1 MSLSDDK
8 KMSTPRKP
16 DDYTQRMKNTLRE
29 QDQIF
34 MEVVSRNAELEKRI
48 KELEYEN
55 WQLRSIADSLKKD
68 LKASGSKYKDLEDSI
83 DHLKIEHESFKSENP
98 LVFCLLDG
106 DGCIF
111 SEEYLKQGHE
121 GGALAAEQLSKGVM
135 KYLRTNVEGSYTG
148 AKIVTMVFLS
158 KTEYLETFT
167 KLPQTVK
174 VFFGGSHDN
183 GYYGTLAA
191 LQTLGHRQKLVL
203 VQSYSQI
210 GREISAL
217 KLPVLDIPG
226 LFMPEKLDRRPILK
240 KIHAVSDSVLLTLD
254 QQLSPKSPKTPSRKK
269 KAKARHNTGDSISSI
284 DQILYPISNLEKL
297 DEIGLVE
304 IRLPCVDHH
313 FSDRG
318 CITKDCPCSHE
329 DSLTE
334 AERERLKD
342 LALSTPCRYT
352 NQDCECPFNI
362 TCNYGHQCP
371 RGARPEEVKIAM
383 GKKRKSK
390 STTNQDE
397 LDVPAVPP
405 APPEPKPPVD
415 PKWVWPPFPT
425 PSPDVK
431 IIPFHQFEPKG
442 IVISLDGDSEIDGEG
457 IKTVT
462 LQTPEPN
469 VDVTVFSAKDTEDK
483 RQSRDERLAR
493 NDYTFHRLRSLAEER
508 TEYWVSDP
516 ETATKIFLSSY
527 FRDRG
532 LMWSEPNA
540 RDAPLLLC
548 FYFRFVLR
556 NKLFAEKELMKAYEK
571 ALMVAERASIEMPY
585 TYRISR
591 AFPDKWGRACTN
603 LWEKR
608 YQSEWDR
615 EWKEC
620 TVKEQPA
627 SQISP
632 EQEVIESDEEEEA
645 AKLIAAEYD
654 LGENRKPIKEKAAL
668 VDDSESSLI
677 PEAMIEEVE
686 DDHDSSANV
695 IANGELA
702 AKLMNG
708 GEPHPSTGEETSVDE
723 EKLKGESENSD
734 SAELVDDWA
743 DFELKA
749 ESNEQVEDLWGTVTV
764 DTIAD
769 CVDETTAESVPRSYI
784 PIRGEKST
792 RLLIQIYEPDET
804 AKDPLSRTLAKL
816 VFQPWLI
823 PNMDA
828 DSLVQPPSMFDV
840 GEDDEVV
847 QASKRNARSFDATK
861 HNIYVY
867 VSKEVVSECRVGMA
881 IGGTWIQVAKRVEPG
896 VAVEKPT
903 GGKGKK
909 GGAGE
914 EWWYMEA
921 LDWALPGYW
930 TNNEAH
936 RDTTLPHNNADR
948 YLPQSSFSL

>member
-1 MSLSDDK
+1 
-8 KMSTPRKP
+8 
-16 DDYTQRMKNTLRE
+16 
-29 QDQIF
+29 
-34 MEVVSRNAELEKRI
+34 
-48 KELEYEN
+48 
-55 WQLRSIADSLKKD
+55 
-68 LKASGSKYKDLEDSI
+68 
-83 DHLKIEHESFKSENP
+83 
-98 LVFCLLDG
+98 
-106 DGCIF
+106 
-111 SEEYLKQGHE
+111 
-121 GGALAAEQLSKGVM
+121 
-135 KYLRTNVEGSYTG
+135 
-148 AKIVTMVFLS
+148 
-158 KTEYLETFT
+158 
-167 KLPQTVK
+167 
-174 VFFGGSHDN
+174 
-183 GYYGTLAA
+183 
-191 LQTLGHRQKLVL
+191 
-203 VQSYSQI
+203 
-210 GREISAL
+210 
-217 KLPVLDIPG
+217 
-226 LFMPEKLDRRPILK
+226 
-240 KIHAVSDSVLLTLD
+240 
-254 QQLSPKSPKTPSRKK
+254 
-269 KAKARHNTGDSISSI
+269 
-284 DQILYPISNLEKL
+284 
-297 DEIGLVE
+297 
-304 IRLPCVDHH
+304 
-313 FSDRG
+313 
-318 CITKDCPCSHE
+318 
-329 DSLTE
+329 
-334 AERERLKD
+334 
-342 LALSTPCRYT
+342 
-352 NQDCECPFNI
+352 
-362 TCNYGHQCP
+362 
-371 RGARPEEVKIAM
+371 M

-462 LQTPEPN
+462 LQVKHGIGGHRGKKGKRKKNILEDIGEEELQKMTWDKRWELAEEMRTARPPDPDEDILDRLGESLQLFHSGRRWDQARQPLWDQFRAYIGVISGVKKPQRLRKPVYSEDEDTPFTDKPENLVEDNDEEDDDVETPEPN

-493 NDYTFHRLRSLAEER
+493 NDDTFHRLRSLAEER

-695 IANGELA
+695 MANGELA

-708 GEPHPSTGEETSVDE
+708 GEAHPSTGEETSVDE
-723 EKLKGESENSD
+723 EKLKGESENSE

-764 DTIAD
+764 DTITD

-804 AKDPLSRTLAKL
+804 AKDSLSRTLAKL
-816 VFQPWLI
+816 VLQPWLI

-847 QASKRNARSFDATK
+847 QASKQNARSFDARK

-881 IGGTWIQVAKRVEPG
+881 IGGTWVQVAKRVEPG

-936 RDTTLPHNNADR
+936 RDTTLPHNNAEYAYEYSD
-948 YLPQSSFSL
+948 

>member
-158 KTEYLETFT
+158 KTGMESVLYRNGICRPEEFSAFMNGFGGAHPLFSVVDVGMGKEAADHKIREYLETFT

-352 NQDCECPFNI
+352 NQGESRGTEESKLLITRSLDCECPFNI

-371 RGARPEEVKIAM
+371 RGARC
-383 GKKRKSK
+383 
-390 STTNQDE
+390 
-397 LDVPAVPP
+397 
-405 APPEPKPPVD
+405 
-415 PKWVWPPFPT
+415 
-425 PSPDVK
+425 
-431 IIPFHQFEPKG
+431 
-442 IVISLDGDSEIDGEG
+442 DSW
-457 IKTVT
+457 
-462 LQTPEPN
+462 
-469 VDVTVFSAKDTEDK
+469 
-483 RQSRDERLAR
+483 LAG
-493 NDYTFHRLRSLAEER
+493 TCKF
-508 TEYWVSDP
+508 TG
-516 ETATKIFLSSY
+516 LS
-527 FRDRG
+527 
-532 LMWSEPNA
+532 MHA
-540 RDAPLLLC
+540 
-548 FYFRFVLR
+548 
-556 NKLFAEKELMKAYEK
+556 
-571 ALMVAERASIEMPY
+571 
-585 TYRISR
+585 
-591 AFPDKWGRACTN
+591 
-603 LWEKR
+603 
-608 YQSEWDR
+608 
-615 EWKEC
+615 
-620 TVKEQPA
+620 
-627 SQISP
+627 
-632 EQEVIESDEEEEA
+632 
-645 AKLIAAEYD
+645 
-654 LGENRKPIKEKAAL
+654 
-668 VDDSESSLI
+668 
-677 PEAMIEEVE
+677 
-686 DDHDSSANV
+686 
-695 IANGELA
+695 
-702 AKLMNG
+702 
-708 GEPHPSTGEETSVDE
+708 
-723 EKLKGESENSD
+723 
-734 SAELVDDWA
+734 
-743 DFELKA
+743 
-749 ESNEQVEDLWGTVTV
+749 
-764 DTIAD
+764 
-769 CVDETTAESVPRSYI
+769 
-784 PIRGEKST
+784 
-792 RLLIQIYEPDET
+792 
-804 AKDPLSRTLAKL
+804 
-816 VFQPWLI
+816 
-823 PNMDA
+823 
-828 DSLVQPPSMFDV
+828 
-840 GEDDEVV
+840 
-847 QASKRNARSFDATK
+847 
-861 HNIYVY
+861 
-867 VSKEVVSECRVGMA
+867 
-881 IGGTWIQVAKRVEPG
+881 
-896 VAVEKPT
+896 
-903 GGKGKK
+903 
-909 GGAGE
+909 
-914 EWWYMEA
+914 
-921 LDWALPGYW
+921 
-930 TNNEAH
+930 
-936 RDTTLPHNNADR
+936 
-948 YLPQSSFSL
+948 

>member
-1 MSLSDDK
+1 
-8 KMSTPRKP
+8 
-16 DDYTQRMKNTLRE
+16 
-29 QDQIF
+29 
-34 MEVVSRNAELEKRI
+34 
-48 KELEYEN
+48 
-55 WQLRSIADSLKKD
+55 
-68 LKASGSKYKDLEDSI
+68 
-83 DHLKIEHESFKSENP
+83 
-98 LVFCLLDG
+98 
-106 DGCIF
+106 
-111 SEEYLKQGHE
+111 
-121 GGALAAEQLSKGVM
+121 
-135 KYLRTNVEGSYTG
+135 
-148 AKIVTMVFLS
+148 
-158 KTEYLETFT
+158 
-167 KLPQTVK
+167 
-174 VFFGGSHDN
+174 
-183 GYYGTLAA
+183 
-191 LQTLGHRQKLVL
+191 
-203 VQSYSQI
+203 
-210 GREISAL
+210 
-217 KLPVLDIPG
+217 
-226 LFMPEKLDRRPILK
+226 
-240 KIHAVSDSVLLTLD
+240 
-254 QQLSPKSPKTPSRKK
+254 
-269 KAKARHNTGDSISSI
+269 
-284 DQILYPISNLEKL
+284 
-297 DEIGLVE
+297 
-304 IRLPCVDHH
+304 
-313 FSDRG
+313 
-318 CITKDCPCSHE
+318 
-329 DSLTE
+329 
-334 AERERLKD
+334 
-342 LALSTPCRYT
+342 
-352 NQDCECPFNI
+352 
-362 TCNYGHQCP
+362 
-371 RGARPEEVKIAM
+371 M

-425 PSPDVK
+425 PPPDVK

-462 LQTPEPN
+462 LQVKHGIGGHRGKKGKRKKNILEDIGEEELQKMTW
-469 VDVTVFSAKDTEDK
+469 DK
-483 RQSRDERLAR
+483 RWE
-493 NDYTFHRLRSLAEER
+493 LAEEMR
-508 TEYWVSDP
+508 TARPPDP
-516 ETATKIFLSSY
+516 
-527 FRDRG
+527 
-532 LMWSEPNA
+532 SEPNA

-695 IANGELA
+695 MANGELA

-708 GEPHPSTGEETSVDE
+708 GEAHPSTGEETSVDE

-764 DTIAD
+764 DIIAD

-804 AKDPLSRTLAKL
+804 TKDPLSRTLAKL

-936 RDTTLPHNNADR
+936 RDTTLPHNNAEYAYEYSD
-948 YLPQSSFSL
+948 